1 MTTSK
6 SKSISLAA
14 VFSCLLPLAFVA
26 ARAAPP
32 APVVKGEEL
41 AVWQAMAAIVAAE
54 NTERPIKVWYYQS
67 DFSAAS
73 FISVA
78 MDDPEKAEF
87 CGLNEAMSKA
97 MIAQLKELSAQH
109 LSVEPDTVESV
120 GFKLSRKKPQTI
132 RYFAMSRVVFNAT
145 SDSAWLSIDL
155 NGVRGSIVRLDKTD
169 GMWRRTSRCG
179 AWYMPDRVIADAPTY
194 DSAVFGQRKR

>member
-1 MTTSK
+1 MKTSK
-6 SKSISLAA
+6 TRSISPASALAL
-14 VFSCLLPLAFVA
+14 FFLFAFVSA
-26 ARAAPP
+26 HAAPP
-32 APVVKGEEL
+32 APAVKGEEL

-54 NTERPIKVWYYQS
+54 NTEKPIKVWYYQS

-87 CGLNEAMSKA
+87 CGLNEAMSKS
-97 MIAQLKELSAQH
+97 MIAQLKEVSAQH
-109 LSVEPDTVESV
+109 VTVEPDTVESV

-132 RYFAMSRVVFNAT
+132 RYFALSRVVFNAT
-145 SDSAWLSIDL
+145 LDSAWLSIDL

-169 GMWRRTSRCG
+169 GTWKRTSRCG